1 MNRLP
6 VKMHGIDRKNIQNH
20 VQEHIRVQAIRN
32 NNVNS
37 GYSDN
42 ILNPGITTDT
52 MDVVRTGKNGKHW
65 TD

>member
-1 MNRLP
+1 
-6 VKMHGIDRKNIQNH
+6 MHEIGRENIQNH
-20 VQEHIRVQAIRN
+20 VQEHIQAIRN

-42 ILNPGITTDT
+42 VLNPGITTDT
-52 MDVVRTGKNGKHW
+52 TDVVRTGKNGKHW